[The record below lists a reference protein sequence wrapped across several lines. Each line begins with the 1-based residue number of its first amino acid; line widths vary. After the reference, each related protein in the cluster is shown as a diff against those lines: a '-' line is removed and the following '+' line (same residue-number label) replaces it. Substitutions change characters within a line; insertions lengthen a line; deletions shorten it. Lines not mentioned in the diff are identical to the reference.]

1 MSFCTFDSLC
11 HPRAP
16 QVMATVDSLDKETGL
31 FGIGEQRSAVVNDTI
46 LHIPYCTGDV
56 HAGEKF
62 RCCNC
67 AELWHSIFIVS
78 PFPPVFLFWPPPNSV
93 F

>member
-1 MSFCTFDSLC
+1 
-11 HPRAP
+11 
-16 QVMATVDSLDKETGL
+16 MATPDSLDKETGL

-62 RCCNC
+62 RCADVTVFALCHSSNVASSRRYRLLATGTVFVPFL
-67 AELWHSIFIVS
+67 AEFSHSVEM
-78 PFPPVFLFWPPPNSV
+78 
-93 F
+93 